1 MSIEIT
7 RKNTINA
14 IALGMAFGF
23 GIFAMQEIV
32 IAIKSAFR
40 EPINYASLCKEVE
53 TGK

>member
-40 EPINYASLCKEVE
+40 EPINYASICRDLEP
-53 TGK
+53 GK